1 MRFLISRLSSLG
13 DVVCSLP
20 AAGSLRS
27 RWPEA
32 SIEWV
37 VEARFAAVVERCEH
51 VSRVHRVPRRA
62 RWNDL
67 RVSKEEFDAAL
78 DLQGLLKSAL
88 YVGFSRAQRKLAYHW
103 QREAAWLFA
112 QPVIPDPT
120 SFHVVDQYMDVAR
133 AAGGVEEPAR
143 FGLAPREEDLA
154 VARRLLAEAGVS
166 QPFVLI
172 NPGAGWKT
180 KRWPAE
186 HFAGLIEELGRR
198 GVPAVFMGGPAQAD
212 REVVDEVRHHCKAEC
227 MSLAGKTTIGDL
239 IGLLSLCAV
248 HVGGDTGST
257 HLAAALGVPAVGLY
271 SMTSPKRS
279 CPYGQISRCL
289 YEPAGLDRIPVSA
302 VLRQVEAA
310 LT

>member
-1 MRFLISRLSSLG
+1 MG

-27 RWPEA
+27 RWPDA
-32 SIEWV
+32 TIEWV
-37 VEARFAAVVERCEH
+37 VDERFASVVERCEH
-51 VSRVHRVPRRA
+51 VSRVHRVPRGV
-62 RWNDL
+62 RWNGL
-67 RVSKEEFDAAL
+67 RPSDEVFDAAL

-88 YVGFSRAQRKLAYHW
+88 YVGFIRAKRKLAYHW

-143 FGLAPREEDLA
+143 FGLTPREEDLE
-154 VARRLLAEAGVS
+154 VARRLLEEAGVGR
-166 QPFVLI
+166 PFVLI

-186 HFAGLIEELGRR
+186 HFARLVEELDRR
-198 GVPAVFMGGPAQAD
+198 GVPVVFIAGPAPAD
-212 REVVDEVRHHCKAEC
+212 CQVVEEVRRNCKSEC
-227 MSLAGKTTIGDL
+227 ASLAGRTTIGDL

-257 HLAAALGVPAVGLY
+257 HLAAALGVHAVGLY

-289 YEPAGLDRIPVSA
+289 YEPTGFDRIPVPA
-302 VLRQVEAA
+302 VLHQVEAA
-310 LT
+310 LP